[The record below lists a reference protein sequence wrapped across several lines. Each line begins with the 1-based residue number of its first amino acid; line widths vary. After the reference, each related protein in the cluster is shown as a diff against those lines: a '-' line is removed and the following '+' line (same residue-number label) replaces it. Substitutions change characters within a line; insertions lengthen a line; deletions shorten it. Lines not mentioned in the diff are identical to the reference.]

1 MSVTLQ
7 SISTADLHVLA
18 NLGLPDSVAGRTTD
32 GALPP
37 PHVAKRSLGQLQEG
51 KEEYWCCTFY
61 IVRDVDRLVVGSCG
75 FKDAPSHG
83 RVEIGYGV
91 SPACRNQGVAT
102 HAVRHLL
109 RLAFATDAVTEVL
122 AQVSPA
128 NASSSR
134 VVEKIGF
141 VKIGAKADEE
151 GELLVQWVIR
161 KPSNI

>member
-1 MSVTLQ
+1 MGITLQ
-7 SISTADLHVLA
+7 SISIADLHVLA
-18 NLGLPDSVAGRTTD
+18 ESGLPDSTAGRTEE

-37 PHVAKRSLGQLQEG
+37 PHVAKRSLGQLREG
-51 KEEYWCCTFY
+51 KDEFWCCTFY
-61 IVRDVDRLVVGSCG
+61 IVRDADRFVVGSCG
-75 FKDAPSHG
+75 FKDAPSDG

-102 HAVRHLL
+102 HAVRDLL

-122 AQVSPA
+122 AQVNPT
-128 NASSSR
+128 NTSSTR

-141 VKIGAKADEE
+141 VKTGTKADEE

-161 KPSNI
+161 KPGLI